1 MTNYP
6 YYIAVRYDAGLLK
19 KIKFGVQ
26 NGRKFDTWSD
36 CAGAVKRYYKNF
48 PQLKDEQI
56 LILEYANQYVS
67 KIMDICKGDEW
78 TSVESPIKL
87 M

>member
-19 KIKFGVQ
+19 KIKFEVQ

-36 CAGAVKRYYKNF
+36 CAGAIKHYYKKF
-48 PQLKDEQI
+48 PHLKDEQI

-67 KIMDICKGDEW
+67 KIMDICKGDKW
-78 TSVESPIKL
+78 ISIESPIKL

>member
-6 YYIAVRYDAGLLK
+6 YYIAVHYDAGLLK

-26 NGRKFDTWSD
+26 NGRKFNTWSD
-36 CAGAVKRYYKNF
+36 CAEAIRQYQKNF
-48 PQLKDEQI
+48 PQLKDVQI
-56 LILEYANQYVS
+56 LILEYVDQYVS
-67 KIMDICKGDEW
+67 KIIDVCKGDKW
-78 TSVESPIKL
+78 TSVGAPIKL